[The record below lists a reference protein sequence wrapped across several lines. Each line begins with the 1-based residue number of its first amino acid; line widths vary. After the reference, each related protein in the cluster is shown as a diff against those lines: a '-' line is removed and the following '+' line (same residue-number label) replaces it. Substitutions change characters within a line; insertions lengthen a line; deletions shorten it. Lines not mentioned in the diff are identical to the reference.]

1 MTTEL
6 IVILI
11 LIGISIVEG
20 ICLRVVISA
29 KQVGYIHVIKDN
41 GMTQFYLEIN
51 HTEDIVNRKY
61 ITLKVLKDKNS
72 HN

>member
-1 MTTEL
+1 MTVEL
-6 IVILI
+6 IIILI
-11 LIGISIVEG
+11 LIGIGIIEG
-20 ICLRVVISA
+20 ICLRAVISA
-29 KQVGYIHVIKDN
+29 KQIGYIHVIKDN

-61 ITLKVLKDKNS
+61 ISLKVLKDKNS